1 MRTVSNDSI
10 QGTDLNHNQIHP
22 EKMNQT

>member
-10 QGTDLNHNQIHP
+10 QGTVSRSKP
-22 EKMNQT
+22 